1 MAQAYTPGLKVS
13 PTTTHRVRRI
23 LPIAGDVLV
32 KVGDHVA
39 ARDVVA
45 RAFMPGEITPL
56 NVANLI
62 STPPADIPEC
72 MLKKVGD
79 RVKSG
84 EVIARSKGIFG
95 MFKTECKATADGVIE
110 TISDT
115 TGQVIIRGE
124 PLPVQTEAYLAGK
137 VVEVL
142 PREGCVIEARVAFV
156 QGIFGVGGEAHGRIA
171 VACGSHEEE
180 LAADLIKPDM
190 KDCIVIGGARI
201 THDAIERARSVG
213 VAAIISGGM
222 DDQDLRTFL
231 GYDLGVAITGSEK
244 MGLTIIITE
253 GFGEIAMAERTFK
266 LLSSHAGQ
274 LAAVNGATQ
283 IRAGVMRPE
292 VVIPLADSRHGSGA
306 GSSSASSAGEGILA
320 PGRPVRII
328 RDPYF
333 GVIAT
338 VSALPH
344 ELAALESGSRARV
357 VEVKFESGRREL
369 IPRAN
374 VELIEG

>member
-1 MAQAYTPGLKVS
+1 MAQAYTPGLRVS
-13 PTTTHRVRRI
+13 ASIVHRARRI

-32 KVGDHVA
+32 KQGDTVG
-39 ARDVVA
+39 ARDIVA
-45 RAFMPGEITPL
+45 RTFMPGEIYPL
-56 NVANLI
+56 NVSNIL
-62 STPPADIPEC
+62 STPPSDIPEC

-79 RVKSG
+79 RVKTG
-84 EVIARSKGIFG
+84 DVIARSKGIFG
-95 MFKTECKATADGVIE
+95 MFKTECKANADGVIE

-124 PLPVQTEAYLAGK
+124 PLPVQTEAYLSGK

-171 VACGSHEEE
+171 IACQSHEEE

-190 KDCIVIGGARI
+190 KGCVIIGGARV
-201 THDAIERARSVG
+201 TKEAIDRARQVG
-213 VAAIISGGM
+213 VAAIIAGGM
-222 DDQDLRTFL
+222 DDQDLKSIL
-231 GYDLGVAITGSEK
+231 GYDLGVAITGSERI
-244 MGLTIIITE
+244 GLTIIITE
-253 GFGEIAMAERTFK
+253 GFGEIAMAKRTYT
-266 LLSSHAGQ
+266 LLARHVGRE
-274 LAAVNGATQ
+274 AAVNGATQ

-292 VVIPLADSRHGSGA
+292 VLIPLADRDA
-306 GSSSASSAGEGILA
+306 GDDADGKPQRSAEGMLEV
-320 PGRPVRII
+320 GRPVRVI

-333 GVIAT
+333 GVIG
-338 VSALPH
+338 SISGLPH
-344 ELAALESGSRARV
+344 ELATLDSGSKARV
-357 VEVKFESGRREL
+357 LEVKFESGQRVM